1 MMKRV
6 GLLVLGAV
14 LLYACSEDN
23 KNTMY
28 VKASVKG
35 LKKGTF
41 YLQKQLDSSIVSV
54 DSVSV
59 NGSDHFVMSD
69 EVQSPE
75 MYYLTMGN
83 SPKKIAFFGEK
94 DTVNI
99 LTQLDLF
106 SVRAKVTG
114 SVNQEKLDQFYDMRQ
129 KFNNQKLDLIKE
141 ELEAKKSGVEDSI
154 VKVAEKMKNW
164 ERRKYLYTT
173 NFAINNGNYEVA
185 PYVALTELVDAN
197 ISLLDTI
204 NNSLSPEV
212 KASKYGMQLDDFV
225 KEIKRSSK

>member
-83 SPKKIAFFGEK
+83 SANKIAFFGEK

-225 KEIKRSSK
+225 REIKSSSK